1 MFNISSTRD
10 PSNIFTSSSLH
21 FNLGGIFG
29 RVLKHNVNSSN
40 STTSFL
46 LGIFEK
52 KDVT

>member
-1 MFNISSTRD
+1 MLNISSIRD
-10 PSNIFTSSSLH
+10 PSSIFTYSSLH
-21 FNLGGIFG
+21 FKLGGIFG
-29 RVLKHNVNSSN
+29 RVLKQNVNSSN